1 MNPLKR
7 QRKRLEMILQNEKLN
22 AILDDVPKETWT
34 SKMNCLFL
42 FGLLEKVLSEK
53 DEAVRNQRINDMK
66 NLLEWK
72 ET

>member
-1 MNPLKR
+1 
-7 QRKRLEMILQNEKLN
+7 MIIQNEKLN
-22 AILDDVPKETWT
+22 AILDDVPKETWI

>member
-1 MNPLKR
+1 
-7 QRKRLEMILQNEKLN
+7 
-22 AILDDVPKETWT
+22 
-34 SKMNCLFL
+34 MNCLFL